1 MEKELEKLIKDFKDL
16 KSTYTNAYNQNMY
29 NIIKDKL
36 DNLSSFNL
44 KQELSSIIV
53 KVKYLKTVQS

>member
-16 KSTYTNAYNQNMY
+16 KNTYTNAYNQNMY

>member
-16 KSTYTNAYNQNMY
+16 KNTYTNAYNQNMY

-44 KQELSSIIV
+44 QQELSSIIV

>member
-16 KSTYTNAYNQNMY
+16 KSTYTNDYNQNMY

-44 KQELSSIIV
+44 QQELSSIIV

>member
-44 KQELSSIIV
+44 QQELSSIIV